1 MVKEIQKDIIQELK
15 SEFPEAIHDE
25 TESLLKAL
33 MQIHSAT
40 KRKFFIIIDEGC
52 IVSRSKT
59 GYNYSTRIYTAVAQI
74 LFKKTM

>member
-40 KRKFFIIIDEGC
+40 KRKFFIIIDEWDALFREAKQDTT
-52 IVSRSKT
+52 IPVS
-59 GYNYSTRIYTAVAQI
+59 YTHLDVYKRQE
-74 LFKKTM
+74 